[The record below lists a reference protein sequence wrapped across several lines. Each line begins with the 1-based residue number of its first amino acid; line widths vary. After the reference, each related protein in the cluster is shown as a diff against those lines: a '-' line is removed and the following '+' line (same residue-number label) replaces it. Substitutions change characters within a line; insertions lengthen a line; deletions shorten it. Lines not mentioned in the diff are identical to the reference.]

1 MEIPDI
7 DTLNVL
13 PPEQMLD
20 PVPFTQAFD
29 ISILIPL
36 ISFPQSVEVVK
47 ISQTLPAVMGV
58 IELTSQINEEF

>member
-1 MEIPDI
+1 
-7 DTLNVL
+7 
-13 PPEQMLD
+13 MLD

-47 ISQTLPAVMGV
+47 ISQTLPAVIGV
-58 IELTSQINEEF
+58 TELTPQINEEF